1 MNDRFFQIFCESFI
15 CLPVIIGVIKI
26 KQFDKGYRAFF
37 FVLLTSLIYTATDS
51 LVTSPIAIN
60 TLNYIYEFVIHILL
74 LIYLSYWHK
83 MELKKKHLWY
93 TALLIL
99 MLMIVDSCFLGMS
112 TYRTSI
118 VVQVI
123 DFVFLIFILRVL
135 SFVLSQKTNKKERA
149 SKLLIL
155 VPLVFYY
162 VFMLLIEILM
172 TFLFNKASMPF
183 FIDLYKLINIINL
196 LSYLSFSL
204 SFLWAPNKEKYYMPS

>member
-1 MNDRFFQIFCESFI
+1 
-15 CLPVIIGVIKI
+15 
-26 KQFDKGYRAFF
+26 
-37 FVLLTSLIYTATDS
+37 VLLTSFIFTATDS
-51 LVTSPIAIN
+51 LVSSPIVIN
-60 TLNYIYEFVIHILL
+60 TLNYIYDFVIHILL

-99 MLMIVDSCFLGMS
+99 MLMIADSCFLGMS

-123 DFVFLIFILRVL
+123 DFVFLIFILKVM
-135 SFVLSQKTNKKERA
+135 SFVLSQKTNKKERN
-149 SKLLIL
+149 SKLLTLI
-155 VPLVFYY
+155 PQVFFY

-172 TFLFNKASMPF
+172 TFLFNKTTMPF

-204 SFLWAPNKEKYYMPS
+204 SFLWAPNKEKYYMPL

>member
-1 MNDRFFQIFCESFI
+1 M
-15 CLPVIIGVIKI
+15 
-26 KQFDKGYRAFF
+26 
-37 FVLLTSLIYTATDS
+37 LLTSSISTLAMWIITASIVINTLS
-51 LVTSPIAIN
+51 MWKVSSPVVIN

-83 MELKKKHLWY
+83 MELKKKYLWY

-99 MLMIVDSCFLGMS
+99 MLMIADSCFLGMS

-123 DFVFLIFILRVL
+123 DFIFLIFILRVL
-135 SFVLSQKTNKKERA
+135 SFVLSQKTNKKEKT

-155 VPLVFYY
+155 VPQVFFY

-183 FIDLYKLINIINL
+183 FIDLYKLINSINL